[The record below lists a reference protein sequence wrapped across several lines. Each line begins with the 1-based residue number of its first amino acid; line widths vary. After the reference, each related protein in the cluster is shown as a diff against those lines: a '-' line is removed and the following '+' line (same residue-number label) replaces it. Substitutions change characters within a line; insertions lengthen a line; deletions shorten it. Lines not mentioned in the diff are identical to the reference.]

1 MTEQHSQHLLT
12 LYQHLL
18 TLKSLPRSGWLQRGV
33 ANAES
38 IAGHSFGVA
47 ILALLIG
54 ETMPHLDQLK
64 LLKIALLHDLAEV
77 HLTDLPT
84 SAKRFI
90 GAATKHTA
98 EQQALTNLLEQ
109 FPYQDEY
116 VAIWSEYSEGSSV
129 EARLV
134 KAIDRLEVL
143 AQAFAYERAG
153 NRNLSE
159 FWQNAEQDLDEF
171 PLIQTM
177 IADLQKLREI
187 P

>member
-1 MTEQHSQHLLT
+1 MAEQHSQHLLI

-33 ANAES
+33 ASAES
-38 IAGHSFGVA
+38 IADHSFGVA
-47 ILALLIG
+47 MLALLIS
-54 ETMPHLDQLK
+54 ETMPDLDQHK
-64 LLKIALLHDLAEV
+64 LLKIALLHDLAEI

-90 GAATKHTA
+90 GASTKHTA
-98 EQQALTNLLEQ
+98 EQQALTDLLQ
-109 FPYQDEY
+109 HFPYRDEY
-116 VAIWSEYSEGSSV
+116 LALWSEYSEGSSV

-143 AQAFAYERAG
+143 AQALAYERAG

-159 FWQNAEQDLDEF
+159 FWQNTEQGVDEF